1 MCAMFRS
8 WPVFCERMGEKR
20 GQMEKVRRTD
30 SKWVLVYSIVVAVLT
45 LLYVGYEDLGFMNGA
60 AANTAAAQADA
71 DDE

>member
-1 MCAMFRS
+1 
-8 WPVFCERMGEKR
+8 MGEKR

-45 LLYVGYEDLGFMNGA
+45 LLYVGYEDLGFMNGV

>member
-1 MCAMFRS
+1 MCLVLRS
-8 WPVFCERMGEKR
+8 WPVFCESVGENR
-20 GQMEKVRRTD
+20 GQMKKVMRTD

-60 AANTAAAQADA
+60 AANPATAQVDA

>member
-1 MCAMFRS
+1 MCPVFRF
-8 WPVFCERMGEKR
+8 WPVFCESVGENR
-20 GQMEKVRRTD
+20 GQMAKAMRTD

-60 AANTAAAQADA
+60 AANPAAAQVGA

>member
-1 MCAMFRS
+1 
-8 WPVFCERMGEKR
+8 
-20 GQMEKVRRTD
+20 MEKVRRTD

-60 AANTAAAQADA
+60 AANPAAAQVDA